1 MALEPS
7 RQSLIDERVNEAASW
22 AVDLETAD
30 AGSTAAVL
38 CESKLKELVEPE
50 KLSEEERSYARERLF
65 KACEAIR
72 SESRPPVPL
81 ATTDAEQRELEQ
93 QELRATQTTLEAET
107 SKTILSTKLESGL
120 SSIAGEALKNHT
132 PLSYLKQQFA
142 SMKSGSKKQS
152 SDDYDPKKAYVFA
165 CLCEL
170 TYLPFTRFDL
180 MARRRYKVVPSEA
193 LGIIKK
199 YKRFLTLEDVFTA
212 LTANLDGVAAVELL
226 TTRYFSYLAFDT
238 PGFTVIAVRG
248 TVWSTPDT
256 LLNAK
261 VTQDHAYHS
270 GFYKE
275 ASKALPQLKIGIADK
290 LSRFDASKPLY
301 FTGHSLGAAL
311 AVILQRRWNSEGQSP
326 HSSHEVMTP
335 YTFALPRLGGAIV
348 ANAGTIYSHRIKGDP
363 VEHAPPEQ
371 LGYCD
376 YQQHMVFPSEPFIKA
391 EKPWYV
397 PTPLAKAGFCHSMTH
412 YRTIVGKGT
421 GVPWFRP
428 TVYFD
433 AIDATIRD
441 IYRIYG
447 NMSKP
452 I

>member
-1 MALEPS
+1 MVTKSS
-7 RQSLIDERVNEAASW
+7 RESLIDEWVSEAASW
-22 AVDLETAD
+22 AVALKTAGAD
-30 AGSTAAVL
+30 QDRAVL
-38 CESKLKELVEPE
+38 CKSKLEQLREPE
-50 KLSEEERSYARERLF
+50 HMSEEERLYARERF
-65 KACEAIR
+65 DKACEALRQRQVIID
-72 SESRPPVPL
+72 PT
-81 ATTDAEQRELEQ
+81 TTDAKRDIRRLNIAAAQ
-93 QELRATQTTLEAET
+93 ATLEAERNR
-107 SKTILSTKLESGL
+107 TILRTKLESV
-120 SSIAGEALKNHT
+120 SSIAAEALTSHT

-142 SMKSGSKKQS
+142 SMRSGSTVQS
-152 SDDYDPKKAYVFA
+152 GDDYDTKKAYVFA

-199 YKRFLTLEDVFTA
+199 HKRFLTVRDVIIA
-212 LTANLDGVAAVELL
+212 LTANIDGVAAVELL

-238 PGFTVIAVRG
+238 PAFTVIAVRG
-248 TVWSTPDT
+248 TVWSTPDA

-261 VTQDHAYHS
+261 VTRVNAYHS

-275 ASKALPQLKIGIADK
+275 ATKALPQLKAGIAEK
-290 LSRFDASKPLY
+290 LSNNDTNKPIY

-311 AVILQRRWNSEGQSP
+311 AVILQRRWNSDGKSP
-326 HSSHEVMTP
+326 RTRKVMTP

-348 ANAGTIYSHRIKGDP
+348 ANEGKIYSHRIKGDP
-363 VEHAPPEQ
+363 IEHAPPEK

-397 PTPLAKAGFCHSMTH
+397 PTALAKAGFCHSMPH
-412 YRTIVGKGT
+412 YRTTVGKGT

-447 NMSKP
+447 DMTKP